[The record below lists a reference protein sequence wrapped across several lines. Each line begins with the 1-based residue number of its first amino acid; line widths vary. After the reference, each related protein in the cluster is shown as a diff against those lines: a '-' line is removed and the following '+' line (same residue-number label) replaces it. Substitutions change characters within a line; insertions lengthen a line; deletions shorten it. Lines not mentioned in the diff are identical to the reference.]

1 VVAVDGPNSNE
12 TPTLVVLSSG
22 ADLGRRIVLERA
34 EIVVGRAPSSDLRF
48 DDPGVSRTH
57 AVLRRRGA
65 AVYLEDTGSTSGTF
79 VNRNRVTAPR
89 QLHPGDVIA
98 LAGVVL
104 RFEGQSR
111 AADVTHVGG
120 LPPVPSDGRRT
131 GEVRYDVGHQQAEM
145 INNIGRDQFLIQQR
159 ENFLREVAG
168 TRTKARYLILLGFIL
183 IVVGFSMFAG
193 GVLSFLNQIPQYDGF
208 DTSSEMPTPFGND
221 VFGVPSGLLGWA
233 LAAAGMFVLVV
244 GVVMHVV
251 ATSRRKRVDQNY
263 PDPRSMWR
271 ER

>member
-1 VVAVDGPNSNE
+1 MDDPSSDG
-12 TPTLVVLSSG
+12 TPSLVVLSSG
-22 ADLGRRIVLERA
+22 VDRGRRIALQRA
-34 EIVVGRAPSSDLRF
+34 EILVGRAPSSDLRF

-57 AVLRRRGA
+57 AVLRRQGA

-79 VNRNRVTAPR
+79 VNRHRVTTSR
-89 QLHPGDVIA
+89 QLHPGDVIS
-98 LAGVVL
+98 LASVLL

-111 AADVTHVGG
+111 PADVTDVGG
-120 LPPVPSDGRRT
+120 LPPVSPDGRPT
-131 GEVRYDVGHQQAEM
+131 GGVRYDVGHQQAEM

-208 DTSSEMPTPFGND
+208 DTSSEMPTPFGED

-233 LAAAGMFVLVV
+233 LAAAGGFVLVV

-251 ATSRRKRVDQNY
+251 ATSRRKRVEQNY